1 MAQVPRHHS
10 EDVAATVLRA
20 RLMREDARGARERNQ
35 QLVRANQDLLA
46 RLRRQRAERPNADP
60 EG

>member
-10 EDVAATVLRA
+10 EDAAATVLRA

-35 QLVRANQDLLA
+35 QLVRANEELRA
-46 RLRRQRAERPNADP
+46 RLRRHQAEQPQADP